1 MRNRSSFSSDE
12 GQATAEFAL
21 VLPVLAVLLL
31 AIAQFGI
38 AFNHY
43 VTLTDAV
50 RAGARQAAVSRF
62 AADPVTITKARVSSS
77 AAGLVSSAIET
88 TVTAADGKTPPSWT
102 PGSDVR
108 VTATYPY
115 DINLLNII
123 VIASGRLSSSTV
135 ERVE

>member
-1 MRNRSSFSSDE
+1 ML
-12 GQATAEFAL
+12 AL
-21 VLPVLAVLLL
+21 LLL

-43 VTLTDAV
+43 LTLTDAV

-62 AADPVTITKARVSSS
+62 VADPVAATKTRVTSS
-77 AAGLVSSAIET
+77 AAGLVAGDVVT
-88 TVTAADGKTPPSWT
+88 TVTAADGISPPSWQ

-123 VIASGRLSSSTV
+123 VIASGKLSSSTV